1 MGWQGASLRAR
12 RFSSDTRRRTRRD
25 ARHHHRMTELQWIF
39 AILAGLYAWECL
51 GWIRR
56 GGVAFS
62 SMTSRRWRI
71 QHPTSAVGN
80 HRGGFVLAM
89 PLPPLGDMLV
99 ANQLPFSLGTDG
111 VLFFV
116 AMNMNPGWRPAQSG
130 RFLTWEDIGK
140 LHLDGKKLFLAKDKI
155 HAAAT
160 PTLAS
165 HLFQLL
171 STLSKLPT
179 EQRESAIKQLLRDA
193 MDTKRIVTLKENL
206 RPRTRHVRLLANIL
220 FVHVFV
226 VAPVLITLIGI
237 HVTWLGLVIVMFVL
251 TLSIARLFYRAHREF
266 YPSAK
271 EERFTHTL
279 TTALAVATSMR
290 AHDIVS
296 RPLVETFHPIAVA
309 KVLLDDA
316 SFRSFARN
324 ILLDLRHPML
334 PVCPNAHPQAATME
348 MFFRSSTLEIMEAWL
363 RENGVAPDELC
374 RAPKPLDETCRAY
387 CPRCEEQFTS
397 AEHSCADCG
406 GIELVGF
413 PTATERGR
421 SLVRSA

>member
-1 MGWQGASLRAR
+1 
-12 RFSSDTRRRTRRD
+12 
-25 ARHHHRMTELQWIF
+25 MTELQWIF
-39 AILAGLYAWECL
+39 AILAALYAWECL

-62 SMTSRRWRI
+62 SMTGRRWRI

-89 PLPPLGDMLV
+89 PFPPLGSLLI
-99 ANQLPFSLGTDG
+99 ANQLPFSLGSDG

-116 AMNMNPGWRPAQSG
+116 AMSMNPGWRPAQSG
-130 RFLTWEDIGK
+130 RFLAWEDIGK
-140 LHLDGKKLFLAKDKI
+140 LRCEGKKLLLGKERI

-160 PTLAS
+160 AMLAA
-165 HLFQLL
+165 HFFQLL
-171 STLSKLPT
+171 STLAKLPT

-193 MDTKRIVTLKENL
+193 MDTKRIATLKENL
-206 RPRTRHVRLLANIL
+206 RPRTRPVRLLANIL

-237 HVTWLGLVIVMFVL
+237 QAVWLGLVIVML
-251 TLSIARLFYRAHREF
+251 TLTVSIATLFYRAHREF
-266 YPSAK
+266 YPGAK
-271 EERFTHTL
+271 DDRFTHTL
-279 TTALAVATSMR
+279 TTALAVATSLR
-290 AHDIVS
+290 AHDIAS
-296 RPLVETFHPIAVA
+296 RPLLETFHPLAVA
-309 KVLLDDA
+309 KVLVDDA

-334 PVCPNAHPQAATME
+334 PVCPNAHPQAATTE
-348 MFFRSSTLEIMEAWL
+348 MFFRSSTLEITEAWL
-363 RENGVAPDELC
+363 KENGVATDELC

-397 AEHSCADCG
+397 AEHVCSDCG
-406 GIELVGF
+406 GI
-413 PTATERGR
+413 
-421 SLVRSA
+421 SLVKFSSSTNSLAC